1 MSPIDRVTRF
11 ALLALLAT
19 VVGACSSSDSPS
31 EPDVDEPRVVKQNP
45 SFANDI
51 QEIFTRK
58 GCATAGCHGGAGG
71 AGGLNLSASAAYDA
85 LVNVTAVAEA
95 VTRVIPG
102 NPTDSY
108 LVIRLEGRQ
117 TVGDRMPLGGTPLD
131 NIDLTNVRNWIAR
144 GAQRN

>member
-1 MSPIDRVTRF
+1 MSTIDRAARF

-19 VVGACSSSDSPS
+19 AVGACSSDSPS
-31 EPDVDEPRVVKQNP
+31 EPDVDDPRVVKQNP

-58 GCATAGCHGGAGG
+58 GCATSGCHGGTGG
-71 AGGLNLSASAAYDA
+71 AGGLNLSASSAYDA
-85 LVNVTAVAEA
+85 LVGVTAVAEP
-95 VTRVIPG
+95 VVRVIPG
-102 NPTDSY
+102 NATDSY

-117 TVGDRMPLGGTPLD
+117 TVGDRMPLGGSPLD
-131 NIDLTNVRNWIAR
+131 NIDLTNVRNWIAQ

>member
-1 MSPIDRVTRF
+1 MSTIDRAARF

-19 VVGACSSSDSPS
+19 AVGACSSDSPS
-31 EPDVDEPRVVKQNP
+31 EPDGDDPRVVKQNP

-51 QEIFTRK
+51 QDVFTRN
-58 GCATAGCHGGAGG
+58 GCASSGCHGGAGG
-71 AGGLNLSASAAYDA
+71 SGGLNLSGSAAYDA
-85 LVNVTAVAEA
+85 LVGVMAVAEP

-102 NPTDSY
+102 NATDSY

-117 TVGDRMPLGGTPLD
+117 TVGNRMPLGGSPLD
-131 NIDLTNVRNWIAR
+131 NIDLTNVRNWIAQ